1 MHHPD
6 YPDFLYCFEKACQR
20 EALKVCPA
28 MFYITKISVFSA
40 EDVYKRQTQYRPV
53 RCSLINVQIP
63 GHTEQNVIT
72 KDDLKQILTKLQCHC
87 KQNPVKNIRFLTLIS
102 NL

>member
-6 YPDFLYCFEKACQR
+6 HPDFLYCFEKACQR

-40 EDVYKRQTQYRPV
+40 DFSSSSTILAIWEQY
-53 RCSLINVQIP
+53 
-63 GHTEQNVIT
+63 
-72 KDDLKQILTKLQCHC
+72 
-87 KQNPVKNIRFLTLIS
+87 NPHIRTS
-102 NL
+102 